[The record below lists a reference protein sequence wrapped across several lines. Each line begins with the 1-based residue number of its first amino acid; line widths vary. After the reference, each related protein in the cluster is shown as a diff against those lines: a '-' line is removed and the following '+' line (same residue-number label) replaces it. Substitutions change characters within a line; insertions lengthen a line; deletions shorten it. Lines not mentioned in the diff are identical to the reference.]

1 MNNMLDP
8 AFREQLHF
16 VSKNVQWYLGIGDVA
31 EATGVSQSQLRYW
44 EQKGYIES
52 KKEHSQNRKYTYGM
66 LIKVFVIKYYMDQ
79 GFTLAAAA
87 KKAAAH
93 KETTELLK
101 HFILDRFEGVK
112 TVDGFPAIDL
122 GYLDSAQSERLLA
135 VVKEDH
141 TDFKI
146 IPTSE
151 A

>member
-1 MNNMLDP
+1 MNNTLDP
-8 AFREQLHF
+8 SFREQLRF
-16 VSKNVQWYLGIGDVA
+16 VTKNAHWYLGIGDVA

-52 KKEHSQNRKYTYGM
+52 KKENNQNRKYTYGT
-66 LIKVFVIKYYMDQ
+66 LIKVFIIKNYMEQ
-79 GFTLAAAA
+79 GFTLGAAV

-93 KETTELLK
+93 KETTELIK
-101 HFILDRFEGVK
+101 RFVLDRFEGVE
-112 TVDGFPAIDL
+112 TIDGLPAINL
-122 GYLDSAQSERLLA
+122 GYLDKAKSERLFALI
-135 VVKEDH
+135 KEDH